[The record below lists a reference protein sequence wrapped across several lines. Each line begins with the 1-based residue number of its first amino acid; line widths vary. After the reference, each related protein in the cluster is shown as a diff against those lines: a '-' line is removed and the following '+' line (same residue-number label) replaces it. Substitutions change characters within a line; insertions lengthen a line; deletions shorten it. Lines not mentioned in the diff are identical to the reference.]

1 MKTKKIN
8 LDDLLK
14 ASWWKN
20 LFFENSKKA
29 LAVHLVLVLICAF
42 FGLLAFFNLYLPMVT
57 NHGET
62 ISVPD
67 LRGLDLND
75 VKRVLEGRD
84 LRFEVTDSVYNSEF
98 PAFTVVAQYPVK
110 DALVKVD
117 RKIYLTVNKSDPPS
131 VRLPNIL
138 DGSFKNAELILKNL
152 GLTIGKV
159 EYIPDMATNAILKV
173 SIKGREFSEEEIEM
187 GIDVVKGTPIDLVL
201 GDGMG
206 NSVMRVPDLIGMPM
220 DEVEIYL
227 SGLNIGVGRVEFVD
241 TLGVAAGTVLKQYPP
256 SERGSTI
263 RVGEII
269 DLWIANNSLEN

>member
-1 MKTKKIN
+1 
-8 LDDLLK
+8 
-14 ASWWKN
+14 
-20 LFFENSKKA
+20 
-29 LAVHLVLVLICAF
+29 VLICAF